1 MDVNQ
6 QEQPIYDGRPEWR
19 AYSLITGLAAV
30 LALTLYGI
38 PISVIMVMYVA
49 IDIYQ
54 YRYRVSNQ
62 RITVSKGIFSKKTY
76 EIDINDIRS
85 INVSQSFMQ
94 RLLKIG
100 DLEFTT
106 AAGPLKE
113 AMMMNIKEPEA
124 LKEEIRRHKIR

>member
-6 QEQPIYDGRPEWR
+6 QEQSIYDGRPEWK

-38 PISVIMVMYVA
+38 PVSIIMVIYVA

-113 AMMMNIKEPEA
+113 AMMMNIKEPES